1 MIKKIMNKIQI
12 QDENQ
17 NKNSNLTMTNKFM
30 KKYQYP

>member
-1 MIKKIMNKIQI
+1 MIKIQI

-17 NKNSNLTMTNKFM
+17 TKNSNLSMTNKFK